1 LDSNLTAAIISASGS
16 TLVAIVALLVN
27 SQRFG
32 DMNQRFS
39 DMSKRLDSMERRM
52 ERLESK
58 LDHIEQ
64 LLVGYALDVAR
75 IKEKLQIP

>member
-1 LDSNLTAAIISASGS
+1 MDSNLTAAIISASGS
-16 TLVAIVALLVN
+16 TLVAIVALLIN
-27 SQRFG
+27 SGRFT
-32 DMNQRFS
+32 DMGKRID
-39 DMSKRLDSMERRM
+39 DMGKRIDSLERRM